1 MVVEMDFC
9 SHLPFILD
17 LILILILVLQTY
29 LLTLLLV
36 SLKFDSS
43 SPVIISSRHSPPR
56 CTLYHILN
64 FLNYYHYYHVLNLN
78 LLL

>member
-1 MVVEMDFC
+1 MDFC
-9 SHLPFILD
+9 CQLPFILD
-17 LILILILVLQTY
+17 HILILILILQTY

-43 SPVIISSRHSPPR
+43 SPVGHCPPR

-64 FLNYYHYYHVLNLN
+64 SLNYYHYCHVLNLN
-78 LLL
+78 LLS

>member
-17 LILILILVLQTY
+17 HILILILILQTY

-43 SPVIISSRHSPPR
+43 PPVGHSPPR
-56 CTLYHILN
+56 CTLHYILN
-64 FLNYYHYYHVLNLN
+64 SLNHYHYCHVLKLN
-78 LLL
+78 LLS

>member
-17 LILILILVLQTY
+17 HILILILILQTY

-43 SPVIISSRHSPPR
+43 SHVIISSRHSPPR
-56 CTLYHILN
+56 CTLYYILN
-64 FLNYYHYYHVLNLN
+64 SLNYYYYCHVLNLN
-78 LLL
+78 LLS